1 MRSTIRRLLLAVVA
15 IAMAMPC
22 FAYKLNDVF
31 YVKGAAN
38 NLLYQ
43 ITSVKEGQLEVS
55 VNAPRDAKGGNV
67 TPNNPV
73 VEIPAEVTDS
83 VNNTFKVTSIG
94 RFGGTDI
101 TSVTVA
107 EGVTTLGEGCFSRCP
122 LLTEVKLPSTINKIN
137 VNPFGNC
144 PQLEKV
150 EFTSTNSNFVLDDG
164 VLYTADYAT
173 LYYYPMNKEAEEYT
187 VNSATKTILAGAFAS
202 HPYLT
207 KLTLPKGLTSFDP
220 SATTMSGKLVAYA
233 MEGDKGDK
241 YYIVDGLLCTEEN
254 GQKTLVSFPYGKAQ
268 GKDPAVHNYIMP
280 AGITV
285 IGPRAFDSNTGLYSI
300 RFTDVVTLDKEA
312 FFRCSALTE
321 VTIPAST
328 TSVNSSA
335 FADCGALRNIYVDEG
350 NANYY
355 SEGGVLFANQTVEGD
370 ASPRKVL
377 YIFPVRH
384 MVPLEPADDDEKFGR
399 NKTYEVPE
407 GTQAIAATAFQ
418 SCCVATVKLPTSME
432 EIGKDAFRSEYLK
445 NIELNE
451 GLMTI
456 GESAFSGAGLESVSI
471 PSTVT
476 TLGQYSFYQMSNLK
490 EIKIAANSQLTSI
503 PNLTFSNNKE
513 LTTFTFEGTSS
524 NVASIATRAFEN
536 CSKLASFVVP
546 ASVSSI
552 GEGAFSGCS
561 SLETVEFA
569 EGATIETIGKNSFQ
583 QCTGLKE
590 ITIPNSVKK
599 IEYEAFNS
607 CQNLKTI
614 HIPANTTSID
624 QGAFSLCGS
633 LTQFEVDENNQQYS
647 CVDGMLT
654 SKDKKTLCIFP
665 GGKAND
671 EITLLSPSFTAIGER
686 AFYYCKKLTNVT
698 IPKHV
703 TSIGKEAF
711 RMCDNLKT
719 IAFLSDT
726 PIEKDMIGTDAFK
739 PQTGDKTILD
749 NCENFF
755 VRKDNIDAYKSH
767 DYWKTWAA
775 KMKTSFEN
783 GTEEYFPMSDKAVS
797 LLKTTSTNYTLVIP
811 ATVTNTEDGKTYSV
825 SMLGDYAFEGA
836 QDDIK
841 EVVLLGNINYIG
853 ACALDKTKRN
863 GTQTTDEAS
872 APQQIQNIFFTG
884 RNQASTELSTVRF
897 GLNDEGATA
906 LPEFV
911 SGQNIYVRKSVC
923 QNAEETW
930 GTYKNQLKYQIPLH
944 PVGTNLTTL
953 SREFDVDLSE
963 NNWNEETKSPN
974 AIAFITG
981 YKHPVTE
988 YAKDD
993 KGELIKN
1000 EDGSYQ
1006 TKVYYQVHMESI
1018 NVNNGE
1024 DGVQGNGNGTFIP
1037 KNTGVLIKNVNGTGL
1052 SGFTYQIYDG
1062 TEALGS
1068 ASADNLMQ
1076 AVVERDG
1083 TMQKYNYLLTNDDK
1097 LHMLSKS
1104 ETRTVNVH
1112 ESYMILP
1119 EEVQTAGAK
1128 LRIVFGDDENSSTTG
1143 IEDIAADTQM
1153 DNEAYY
1159 TLQGIKVEHPI
1170 SGIYIHAGKK
1180 VVVK

>member
-1 MRSTIRRLLLAVVA
+1 MKSTIRRLLLAVVA
-15 IAMAMPC
+15 IVMAMPS

-43 ITSVKEGQLEVS
+43 ITSVKEGHLEVS
-55 VNAPRDAKGGNV
+55 VNAPRNAKGGNE
-67 TPNNPV
+67 TPSNPV

-94 RFGGTDI
+94 RFGGTNI

-122 LLTEVKLPSTINKIN
+122 LLKVVKLPSTISNIV

-144 PQLEKV
+144 PLLEKV
-150 EFTSTNSNFVLDDG
+150 EFTSANSNFVLDDG
-164 VLYTADYAT
+164 ALYTADHAK
-173 LYYYPMNKEAEEYT
+173 LYYYPMNKEEAEYT
-187 VNSATKTILAGAFAS
+187 VNSATKEILAGAFAS

-207 KLTLPKGLTSFDP
+207 KLTLPKGMTNFDP
-220 SATTMSGKLVAYA
+220 SATTMSGKLVEYA

-241 YYIVDGLLCTEEN
+241 YYVVDGLLCTEEN

-268 GKDPAVHNYIMP
+268 GKDPAVHNYTMP
-280 AGITV
+280 EGITV

-300 RFTDVVTLDKEA
+300 KFTDVVTLDKEA
-312 FFRCSALTE
+312 FYRCSALTE

-335 FADCGALRNIYVDEG
+335 FADCGALRTINVEEG

-355 SEGGVLFANQTVEGD
+355 SEDGVLFTNQAVEGE
-370 ASPRKVL
+370 ANTRKVL

-384 MVPLEPADDDEKFGR
+384 MVPLDPKDDDEKFGR

-407 GTQAIAATAFQ
+407 GTQAIAANAFQ
-418 SCCVATVKLPTSME
+418 SCCVATVKLPTSLE
-432 EIGKDAFRSEYLK
+432 EIDRDAFRSEYLK

-451 GLMTI
+451 GLKSI
-456 GESAFSGAGLESVSI
+456 GESAFSGAGLESVTI

-476 TLGQYSFYQMSNLK
+476 TLGRYCFYQMSNLK

-513 LTTFTFEGTSS
+513 LTTFTFEGTVD
-524 NVASIATRAFEN
+524 NLTSITARAFEN
-536 CSKLASFVVP
+536 CSKLASFTVP
-546 ASVSSI
+546 ASVTSI

-590 ITIPNSVKK
+590 IAIPNSVKK
-599 IEYEAFNS
+599 IEFEAFNS

-633 LTQFEVDENNQQYS
+633 LTKFEVDGNNQQYS

-665 GGKAND
+665 AGKAND

-703 TSIGKEAF
+703 TTIGNEAF

-719 IAFLSDT
+719 IAFLGDT
-726 PIEKDMIGTDAFK
+726 PIAETSIGKDAFK
-739 PQTGDKTILD
+739 PQSGDKTILE

-755 VRKDNIDAYKSH
+755 VRKDNIDKYNKH
-767 DYWKTWAA
+767 GYWGQWKE
-775 KMKTSFEN
+775 KMKSSFEN

-797 LLKTTSTNYTLVIP
+797 LLKTTSANYTLVVP
-811 ATVTNTEDGKTYSV
+811 ATVANTEDGKTYSV
-825 SMLGDYAFEGA
+825 SMLGDYAFENA
-836 QDDIK
+836 SDKIK

-853 ACALDKTKRN
+853 ACAFDKTQRN
-863 GTQTTDEAS
+863 GTQVVDEAS
-872 APQQIQNIFFTG
+872 TPQQIQNIFFTG
-884 RNQASTELSTVRF
+884 RNQAGTELSTVRF
-897 GLNDEGATA
+897 GLNDEGATS

-911 SGQNIYVRKSVC
+911 TGQNIYVRKSVY
-923 QNAEETW
+923 QNAEDTW
-930 GTYKNQLKYQIPLH
+930 GTYKSQLKYQIPLKA
-944 PVGTNLTTL
+944 VGSELTTL
-953 SREFDVDLSE
+953 SREFDVDLSG
-963 NNWNEETKSPN
+963 NNWDEANNQPYV
-974 AIAFITG
+974 IAFTSG
-981 YKHPVTE
+981 YKHKVTE
-988 YAKDD
+988 YVKDND
-993 KGELIKN
+993 GKPVKDNDGQYKTN
-1000 EDGSYQ
+1000 E
-1006 TKVYYQVHMESI
+1006 YYLVHMESV

-1037 KNTGVLIKNVNGTGL
+1037 KNTGVLIKDMSK
-1052 SGFTYQIYDG
+1052 SGKLTNFTYQIYDG
-1062 TEALGS
+1062 ENDLS
-1068 ASADNLMQ
+1068 ADDVKDNLMQ
-1076 AVVERDG
+1076 TVVLNDG
-1083 TMQKYNYLLTNDDK
+1083 KMKTGDYGLGSDNLLHKYTGTQGKD
-1097 LHMLSKS
+1097 
-1104 ETRTVNVH
+1104 VNVH
-1112 ESYMILP
+1112 ESYMRLP
-1119 EEVQTAGAK
+1119 AEAQGAK
-1128 LRIVFGDDENSSTTG
+1128 LQLTFEGFGETTG
-1143 IEDIAADTQM
+1143 IDDVKVADDAQEG
-1153 DNEAYY
+1153 DDAYY
-1159 TLQGIKVEHPI
+1159 TLEGMKVAQPTH
-1170 SGIYIHAGKK
+1170 GIYIHNGKK